1 MAEISKN
8 LYHRDPWEPNIKPW
22 DIDDKAPWKK
32 TPKSEFQKTPAP
44 FKPLGIDAWTI
55 GFEDMWRMLESLNK
69 QPKSTYPPYNIIK
82 NDNDHYSLEIATA
95 GFSKEDIT
103 ITKEENVLIVEGNRG
118 ANDAK
123 YVHRGI
129 ASRQFKQEF
138 ALADHI
144 KVLNAELV
152 DGILRIDLERELPEE
167 KRPKV
172 ITIN

>member
-1 MAEISKN
+1 MAEYKMPN
-8 LYHRDPWEPNIKPW
+8 FNKPHEPWRPSTEPW
-22 DIDDKAPWKK
+22 D
-32 TPKSEFQKTPAP
+32 KSVKPFEKPSLPAP
-44 FKPLGIDAWTI
+44 FKPSGIDAWTI
-55 GFEDMWRMLESLNK
+55 GFEDMWRTLESLNK

-82 NDNDHYSLEIATA
+82 TDSDHYSVEIAVA
-95 GFSKEDIT
+95 GFAKEDLI

-129 ASRQFKQEF
+129 ATRQFKQEF

-144 KVLNAELV
+144 NVLNAELV

-167 KRPKV
+167 KRPKQ
-172 ITIN
+172 IQIN